1 MSEDQEQTVSID
13 GTDYKASDLSKEQ
26 VQLVNHVADLDHQL
40 NRNKFSLEQL
50 QGARSH
56 FMGLLKESLT
66 SSE

>member
-1 MSEDQEQTVSID
+1 MSEENEQTISID

-26 VQLVNHVADLDHQL
+26 VQLVNHVADLDNQL
-40 NRNKFSLEQL
+40 GRNKFTLEQL
-50 QGARSH
+50 QGGRSH